1 MNTLFGNFA
10 SQSDNI
16 LAFGSETRAFVEGV
30 YTEFKEKF
38 GISNVSSP
46 VINLEKHILDMQA
59 LRGATEKFCKD
70 PVNVMTEKHFL
81 VRKFYGG
88 LVTEA
93 REVFRQTRKEL
104 DHWVRNALQ
113 PIAKHLKEH
122 QALLEKRVE
131 NLKKISQD
139 LSTLQLRIKQ
149 AEARKMVLGQQVGEL
164 QHFKQQM
171 LGEVEPLAVAA
182 RAA

>member
-1 MNTLFGNFA
+1 
-10 SQSDNI
+10 S
-16 LAFGSETRAFVEGV
+16 
-30 YTEFKEKF
+30 
-38 GISNVSSP
+38 
-46 VINLEKHILDMQA
+46 INLEKHILDMQA
-59 LRGATEKFCKD
+59 LRAATEKFCKD

-81 VRKFYGG
+81 VKRFYGG

-149 AEARKMVLGQQVGEL
+149 AEARKLALGQQVGEL
-164 QHFKQQM
+164 QHFRQQM
-171 LGEVEPLAVAA
+171 LGEVASVQAVA
-182 RAA
+182 RAAA